1 MSTQYGYGRPFAAA
15 PADARADFVRRTYAH
30 LAGAVLAFALVAY
43 LLLQWS
49 GAEQLARTM
58 TSGWN
63 WLLVL
68 LAFGVASYV
77 AERWARSATSLG
89 VQYAGL
95 ALYIVAQAVLFLPLL
110 LVATRYADPTVL
122 PSAALVTGFLFLG
135 LTLIAFFSGADFSF
149 LRGFLVI
156 GGLVALGLIVA
167 SILIGFTLGLVFS
180 ACMVV
185 FAAAAILYQT
195 SNVARHYRTDQYVA
209 AALALFAS
217 VALLFWYVL
226 RIFLAFR
233 GD

>member
-1 MSTQYGYGRPFAAA
+1 MNTSYGYGRPFAGA
-15 PADARADFVRRTYAH
+15 PATARADFVRRTYTH
-30 LAGAVLAFALVAY
+30 LAGAILAFVLVES

-49 GAEQLARTM
+49 GAERLAATM
-58 TSGWN
+58 TGGWN
-63 WLLVL
+63 WLAVL
-68 LAFGVASYV
+68 LAFGVVSYI

-95 ALYIVAQAVLFLPLL
+95 GLYVVAQAVLFLPLMI
-110 LVATRYADPTVL
+110 VATRYADPTVL

-149 LRGFLVI
+149 LRGFLIV

-167 SILIGFTLGLVFS
+167 SILIGFTLGLIFS
-180 ACMVV
+180 GAMVV
-185 FAAAAILYQT
+185 FAAGAILYQT
-195 SNVARHYRTDQYVA
+195 SNVARYYRTDQYVS

>member
-1 MSTQYGYGRPFAAA
+1 MNTSYGYGRPFAGA
-15 PADARADFVRRTYAH
+15 PATARADFVRRTYTH
-30 LAGAVLAFALVAY
+30 LAGAILAFVLVES

-49 GAEQLARTM
+49 GAERLAATM
-58 TSGWN
+58 TGGWN
-63 WLLVL
+63 WLAVL
-68 LAFGVASYV
+68 LAFGVVSYI

-95 ALYIVAQAVLFLPLL
+95 GLYVVAQAVLFLPLMI
-110 LVATRYADPTVL
+110 VATRYADPTVL

-149 LRGFLVI
+149 LRGFLIV

-167 SILIGFTLGLVFS
+167 SILIGFNLGLIFS
-180 ACMVV
+180 GAMVV
-185 FAAAAILYQT
+185 FAAGAILYQT
-195 SNVARHYRTDQYVA
+195 SNVARYYRTDQYVS

>member
-1 MSTQYGYGRPFAAA
+1 MSTSYGYGRSFAGA
-15 PADARADFVRRTYAH
+15 PATARADFVRRTYAH
-30 LAGAVLAFALVAY
+30 LAGAILAFVLVES

-49 GAEQLARTM
+49 GATRLAATM
-58 TSGWN
+58 TGGWN
-63 WLLVL
+63 WLGVL
-68 LAFGVASYV
+68 LAFGVVSYV
-77 AERWARSATSLG
+77 AERWARSTTSLG

-95 ALYIVAQAVLFLPLL
+95 ALYVVAQGVLFLPLM
-110 LVATRYADPTVL
+110 LVATSYSDPTLL

-135 LTLIAFFSGADFSF
+135 LTLVAFFSGADFSF
-149 LRGFLVI
+149 LRGFLIV

-167 SILIGFTLGLVFS
+167 SILIGFNLGLIFS
-180 ACMVV
+180 GAMVV
-185 FAAAAILYQT
+185 FAAGAILYQT
-195 SNVARHYRTDQYVA
+195 SNVARYYRTDQYVA